1 MPYLGGAFKDC
12 FHFAVPPDPGSI
24 DTCSTQRGFLGKTK
38 APHFSSALKDHRTMG
53 SMMSQSGKLNIDINF
68 AK

>member
-1 MPYLGGAFKDC
+1 MIVFILPL
-12 FHFAVPPDPGSI
+12 PPDPGSI

-53 SMMSQSGKLNIDINF
+53 SMMSQSGKLNIDRKFCEMIMS
-68 AK
+68 